1 MDRAGLKIRTTTC
14 RVCGAEKD
22 LSEFSRKNFGDV
34 IVIDDICLH
43 CDSFGRP
50 SLGELLARPHAG
62 GRPKLTLPL
71 NKIKELHQ
79 QGLGY
84 KAIAKKL
91 REDGYNISHT
101 TVRRKLL
108 EMGN

>member
-1 MDRAGLKIRTTTC
+1 MSLKIRTMTC
-14 RVCGAEKD
+14 RVCCKEKPQ
-22 LSEFSRKNFGDV
+22 SEFYRKTYGDV
-34 IVIDDICLH
+34 IVIDDICLK
-43 CDSFGRP
+43 CASFGRP
-50 SLGELLARPHAG
+50 SLDELLARPHAG
-62 GRPKLTLPL
+62 GRPKLALPL
-71 NKIKELHQ
+71 NKIKDLHQ

-84 KAIAKKL
+84 KSIAKKL